1 MATNVRLN
9 ITKRIEFADG
19 MSFGDAG
26 PYERL
31 VGTAHYAVD
40 PDEPRLQHIVDL
52 DLAPRNAD
60 GLVEF
65 SGDLDILKPVDVS
78 KGNKRLLY
86 EVSNRGNR

>member
-40 PDEPRLQHIVDL
+40 PDEPRLQQNLPTQVAVAIDL
-52 DLAPRNAD
+52 GEGPLQ
-60 GLVEF
+60 GLV
-65 SGDLDILKPVDVS
+65 LI
-78 KGNKRLLY
+78 GN
-86 EVSNRGNR
+86 E